1 MSAGDERS
9 GECLGVR
16 GAEPFNFF
24 RGGTEAEW
32 RHTEE
37 RFCGAEM
44 SQNLRPSENRKEKE
58 DSTYAFQHFGITI

>member
-1 MSAGDERS
+1 V
-9 GECLGVR
+9 LGVR
-16 GAEPFNFF
+16 AAVPFNFF
-24 RGGTEAEW
+24 RAATEAEW

-44 SQNLRPSENRKEKE
+44 SQNLSPTQKRKEKE